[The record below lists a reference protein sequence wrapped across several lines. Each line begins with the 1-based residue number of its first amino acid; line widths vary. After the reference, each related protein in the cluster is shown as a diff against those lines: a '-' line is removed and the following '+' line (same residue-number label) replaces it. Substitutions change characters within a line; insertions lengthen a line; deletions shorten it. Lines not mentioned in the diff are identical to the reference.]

1 MTVTVTNAQR
11 EAPVNTTR
19 MNRLARQTVRR
30 LRLRGRGTLAITFLD
45 RRQIRALNRRFLRH
59 DRPTDVLSFRYNH
72 VRGSPAPARRVWP
85 GGFGVRGTVG
95 EIFVA
100 PALARAYAASNRLPY
115 EEELS
120 RYVVHGILHWLGHD
134 DATPAQRRKMRALED
149 SLLASP
155 KSPMTKLQSPN
166 RLVIS

>member
-45 RRQIRALNRRFLRH
+45 RRQIHALNRRFLRH
-59 DRPTDVLSFRYNH
+59 DRPTDVLSFCYNNGPQP
-72 VRGSPAPARRVWP
+72 RTPNPEP
-85 GGFGVRGTVG
+85 IVG
-95 EIFVA
+95 EIFIA
-100 PALARAYAASNRLPY
+100 PAMAHAYAASNRLPY

-120 RYVVHGILHWLGHD
+120 RYVVHGILHWLGHED
-134 DATPAQRRKMRALED
+134 HTPAQQRAMRQRED
-149 SLLASP
+149 RLLSQCGV
-155 KSPMTKLQSPN
+155 KQ
-166 RLVIS
+166 